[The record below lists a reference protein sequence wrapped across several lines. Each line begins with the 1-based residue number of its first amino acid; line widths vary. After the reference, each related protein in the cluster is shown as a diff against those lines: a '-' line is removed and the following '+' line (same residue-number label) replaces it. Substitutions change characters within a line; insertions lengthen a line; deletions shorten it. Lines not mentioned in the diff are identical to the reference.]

1 MWQDALNKKTNIY
14 NIIIKLVRSTYTFS
28 FLLWLLG
35 ALPVN
40 SLLTEG
46 LAIMLYV
53 AIISYTYIVLSNL
66 EVKGVLKNDS
76 L

>member
-1 MWQDALNKKTNIY
+1 MRQDALIKKNNIY

-28 FLLWLLG
+28 FWLWLLG
-35 ALPVN
+35 ALPVI

-53 AIISYTYIVLSNL
+53 AIISYTYILLSNL

>member
-1 MWQDALNKKTNIY
+1 M
-14 NIIIKLVRSTYTFS
+14 R
-28 FLLWLLG
+28 G
-35 ALPVN
+35 
-40 SLLTEG
+40 LTEG